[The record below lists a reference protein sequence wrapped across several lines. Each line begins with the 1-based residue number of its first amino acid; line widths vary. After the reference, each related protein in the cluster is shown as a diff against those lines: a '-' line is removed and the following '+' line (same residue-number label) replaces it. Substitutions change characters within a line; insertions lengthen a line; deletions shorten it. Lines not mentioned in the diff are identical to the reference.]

1 MGEVKSFCTR
11 SYIAAKQCGY
21 CGRRLSYF
29 GGRSDS
35 KVKDYI
41 VPLSK
46 GGEDLPENSVASCKE
61 CHVLKGDYL
70 NYSLLPLFLNRPR
83 MLADVRR
90 YLKEVRQVVSP
101 RTSIMD
107 FQRRP

>member
-1 MGEVKSFCTR
+1 MGEVSSFCKR
-11 SYIAAKQCGY
+11 SYIAAKLCGY

-35 KVKDYI
+35 KIRDYI

-46 GGEDLPENSVASCKE
+46 GGEELPENVVASCKE

-83 MLADVRR
+83 LIADIRR
-90 YLKEVRQVVSP
+90 YLREVRQVVGYRASM
-101 RTSIMD
+101 MD
-107 FQRRP
+107 LQR